1 MIVIASVASIDIAI
15 NFVDSAY
22 ALMVI
27 PTMIGTLLLS
37 PKVAKEA
44 KRYFSQL

>member
-1 MIVIASVASIDIAI
+1 MIIVASVSSIDIAI

-27 PTMIGTLLLS
+27 PTMIGTLLLA
-37 PKVAKEA
+37 PKVMEEA
-44 KRYFSQL
+44 ERYFQKL